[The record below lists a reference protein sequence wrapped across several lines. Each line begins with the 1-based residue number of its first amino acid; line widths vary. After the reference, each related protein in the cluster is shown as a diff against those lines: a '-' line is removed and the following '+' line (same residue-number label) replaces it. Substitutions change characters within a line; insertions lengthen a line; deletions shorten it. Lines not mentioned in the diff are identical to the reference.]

1 MKNEEANARQKDIL
15 TMAKCVNQARAGWEK
30 YDISDFS
37 LGDVS
42 REGMLNVAIAAYLYD
57 IGYRVTVPDDITVI
71 VDSGQVIG
79 VYSNNEDIAAEV
91 IDLDVQDTELLK
103 EFKASADKI
112 RNTQYSIW

>member
-1 MKNEEANARQKDIL
+1 MKNEKEDVRRSDIL
-15 TMAKCVNQARAGWEK
+15 TMAKCVHHAREGWEK
-30 YDISDFS
+30 YDLSDFA

-71 VDSGQVIG
+71 VEEGRVTG
-79 VYSNNEDIAAEV
+79 VYSNNEDIAADV
-91 IDLDVQDTELLK
+91 IDLDVADDELL
-103 EFKASADKI
+103 EMFKTSADKV

>member
-1 MKNEEANARQKDIL
+1 MKNEKEDVRRSDIL
-15 TMAKCVNQARAGWEK
+15 TMAKCVHHARDGWEK
-30 YDISDFS
+30 YDLSDFA

-71 VDSGQVIG
+71 VEEGRVTG

-91 IDLDVQDTELLK
+91 IDLDVADDELL
-103 EFKASADKI
+103 EMFKNSADKV

>member
-1 MKNEEANARQKDIL
+1 MTNEKEDVRRSDIL
-15 TMAKCVNQARAGWEK
+15 TMAKCVHHARKGWEK
-30 YDISDFS
+30 YDLSDFA

-71 VDSGQVIG
+71 VEEGRVTG

-91 IDLDVQDTELLK
+91 IDLDVADDELL
-103 EFKASADKI
+103 EMFKTSADKV

>member
-1 MKNEEANARQKDIL
+1 MKNEKEDVRRSDIL
-15 TMAKCVNQARAGWEK
+15 TMAKCVHHAREGWEK
-30 YDISDFS
+30 YDLSDFA

-57 IGYRVTVPDDITVI
+57 IGYRVAVPDDITVI
-71 VDSGQVIG
+71 VEKGRVTG

-91 IDLDVQDTELLK
+91 IDLDVADDELL
-103 EFKASADKI
+103 EMFKNSADKV